1 MSKEKMKTCTIFRSL
16 SFFLLVRW
24 SLCIALSTRT
34 LNFSAKQSAR
44 QFYPEVVSNSVPK
57 YLMTAGPSLL
67 IHFSVLLFHL
77 HWCLGSFL
85 ALQCCDG
92 CFVLGVC
99 AEWVAHV
106 MYISLVFAF

>member
-67 IHFSVLLFHL
+67 IHFCPAVSP
-77 HWCLGSFL
+77 
-85 ALQCCDG
+85 A
-92 CFVLGVC
+92 
-99 AEWVAHV
+99 
-106 MYISLVFAF
+106 LVFGFFFGPAVL